1 MRIIVKLR
9 YRLFQRSNGIFFIED
24 RVTSKQA
31 SLQTR
36 DKVVAQRIFNA
47 KNESHQQPA
56 INLQIAR
63 AYLMAVDPM
72 ISKRS
77 WSSVME
83 EIIKF
88 KKGSTLQRW
97 QTAIRDKAFDSIRAL
112 PLLETQ
118 AEQLL
123 RVLEKGTVSTN
134 VHFRKL
140 YNFCMDLNWL
150 PWPVIPKEQWPVIQF
165 KEKRAITLVEHGAVI
180 VRETNRERR
189 AFYQLCWHLGAS
201 QGGHRSVNGRGCEL
215 GKQNRQ
221 FL

>member
-9 YRLFQRSNGIFFIED
+9 YRLFQRSNSIFFIED
-24 RVTSKQA
+24 RVTGKQA

-97 QTAIRDKAFDSIRAL
+97 QTAIRDKSFDSIRAL

-123 RVLEKGTVSTN
+123 SVLEKGTVSTN
-134 VHFRKL
+134 VHLRKL
-140 YNFCMDLNWL
+140 HNFCMDMNWL
-150 PWPVIPKEQWPVIQF
+150 PWPVIPKKQWPVIQF
-165 KEKRAITLVEHGAVI
+165 KEKRAITLAEHQI
-180 VRETNRERR
+180 IISRETNRERR
-189 AFYQLCWHLGAS
+189 DFYQLCWHLGAS
-201 QGGHRSVNGRGCEL
+201 QGDIAALTAEDVDWENKTIS
-215 GKQNRQ
+215 
-221 FL
+221 FF